1 MKARNPKAN
10 QRVARIYS
18 VKAFALV
25 LALSLSTL
33 PMASASALGVCEVD
47 PNSVVCIT
55 SKASSLQ
62 VVVNKTRPLNPKT
75 YYPADL
81 VKVPKYNPLG
91 RLVRKTVSA
100 AIVRLG
106 DQMKLDKQGT
116 LVVQSG
122 FRSYGSQKTI
132 HAAKVAA
139 IGKIKGENLAARPG
153 YSEHQTGLSVDFAA
167 AGVSTLQISFA
178 KTKAGIWLANNAYK
192 YGFVMRY
199 PKGKTA
205 ITGYQFEPW
214 HFRYVGIDVATAMH
228 DQNIQTLEEFYGL
241 PAAPG
246 YLN

>member
-1 MKARNPKAN
+1 MKTRN
-10 QRVARIYS
+10 QRFNQVVARIYS
-18 VKAFALV
+18 VKALALV
-25 LALSLSTL
+25 LVLSLSALTSV
-33 PMASASALGVCEVD
+33 SASALGVCDVD
-47 PNSVVCIT
+47 PNSVQCVT

-62 VVVNKTRPLNPKT
+62 VVVNKTRPLNPKN

-100 AIVRLG
+100 AIIRLG
-106 DQMKLDKQGT
+106 DQMKIDKQGT

-132 HAAKVAA
+132 HAAKVAS
-139 IGKIKGENLAARPG
+139 IGKVKGENLAARPG

-167 AGVSTLQISFA
+167 AGVSTLSISFA
-178 KTKAGIWLANNAYK
+178 KTKAGVWLAANAYK
-192 YGFVMRY
+192 YGFILRY

-214 HFRYVGIDVATAMH
+214 HFRYVGVEVATAMH
-228 DQNIQTLEEFYGL
+228 DQNIQTLEEFYAL